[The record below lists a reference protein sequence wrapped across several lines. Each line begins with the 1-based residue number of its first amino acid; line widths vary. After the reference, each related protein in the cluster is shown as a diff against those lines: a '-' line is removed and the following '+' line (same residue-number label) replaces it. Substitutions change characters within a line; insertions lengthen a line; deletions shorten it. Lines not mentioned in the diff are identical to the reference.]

1 MVKPYWL
8 LLLLASSM
16 AKSSKTNQTS
26 EASITPLAQ
35 QQSIP
40 TAAMKHLNL
49 NEPAVADTSQP
60 QQLIQPTPTQQLS
73 QPNLHSSKISRK
85 TQCISKPKGVTGT
98 P

>member
-1 MVKPYWL
+1 MILGRPSPPRPIRQVKPL
-8 LLLLASSM
+8 SP
-16 AKSSKTNQTS
+16 
-26 EASITPLAQ
+26 PLAQ

-73 QPNLHSSKISRK
+73 QPTPTQQQTQQK

>member
-1 MVKPYWL
+1 VKPL
-8 LLLLASSM
+8 SP
-16 AKSSKTNQTS
+16 
-26 EASITPLAQ
+26 PLAQ

-49 NEPAVADTSQP
+49 NEPE
-60 QQLIQPTPTQQLS
+60 QLIQPTPTQQLS
-73 QPNLHSSKISRK
+73 QPTPTQQQTQQK